1 MPPPQKKKTKITL
14 PVPVRGFLQEAWPS
28 CSLLASPSHS
38 ATAFME
44 FGLQSRPGCW
54 TQQILN
60 DPRVLLG
67 KHEHAH
73 VQPYGARQRT
83 GTIALEIMLIY
94 SFFMCLDSSL
104 DLAFPCGS
112 DLTRSGCVCV
122 CVMCK
127 TCLGVD
133 CAL

>member
-1 MPPPQKKKTKITL
+1 MPPPQKKKTKKTL
-14 PVPVRGFLQEAWPS
+14 PVRGFLQEAWPS

-54 TQQILN
+54 TQQILS

-73 VQPYGARQRT
+73 VQPYGAPQRT
-83 GTIALEIMLIY
+83 GTIALEIMLIVF
-94 SFFMCLDSSL
+94 SCFFMCL

-112 DLTRSGCVCV
+112 DLTSSMCVCV
-122 CVMCK
+122 CIVQDMFGC
-127 TCLGVD
+127 
-133 CAL
+133 